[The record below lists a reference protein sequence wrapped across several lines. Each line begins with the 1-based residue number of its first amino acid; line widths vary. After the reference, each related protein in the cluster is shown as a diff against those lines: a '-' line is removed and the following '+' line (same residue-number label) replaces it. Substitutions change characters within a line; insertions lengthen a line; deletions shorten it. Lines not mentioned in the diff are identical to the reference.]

1 MVRDLTKG
9 RPANV
14 ILLFAFPIILGNVFQ
29 QIYSV
34 VDSIIVGRYV
44 SYQALA
50 GVGITNGLTFFIF
63 GFVIGITSGLGIMT
77 AQFFG
82 AKNFKRMRQ
91 SLGTGF
97 IICLGLSFIL
107 TLLAAASI
115 RPSLQFIGA
124 SDEIYDYSCDYL
136 RIIYFGL
143 ITQVAYNMVACIL
156 RALGDSKTP
165 LYFLIFSSVLNIG
178 LDILFVKT
186 FGWGVKGVAW
196 ATVVSQLVSAIFCF
210 GYVFTR
216 YTNLRLI
223 GEDFRTSW
231 SFIWEH
237 LRVGL
242 PMALQFSITAFG
254 VIVLYSALN
263 HFPTTYIAGFT
274 TASKIQSL
282 GMLVPISLGVA
293 IANYV
298 GQNYGAGNLVRMRVG
313 VNSALIMAIAVCAVV
328 SIGMAYFA
336 QPLTSMFLDPN
347 ISGDLSEIYAA
358 STQYLYIS
366 ALFFPFLFVL
376 FIYRNALQGV
386 GKTFMPLMAGVTEL
400 LIRVVASLVLPKYF
414 GYQGVIL
421 VDVLAWIGACTL
433 LFISYRIQMPNWD
446 HTLHQY
452 KWGHTH

>member
-178 LDILFVKT
+178 LDMLFVKT
-186 FGWGVKGVAW
+186 F
-196 ATVVSQLVSAIFCF
+196 
-210 GYVFTR
+210 
-216 YTNLRLI
+216 
-223 GEDFRTSW
+223 
-231 SFIWEH
+231 
-237 LRVGL
+237 
-242 PMALQFSITAFG
+242 
-254 VIVLYSALN
+254 
-263 HFPTTYIAGFT
+263 
-274 TASKIQSL
+274 
-282 GMLVPISLGVA
+282 
-293 IANYV
+293 
-298 GQNYGAGNLVRMRVG
+298 VR
-313 VNSALIMAIAVCAVV
+313 
-328 SIGMAYFA
+328 
-336 QPLTSMFLDPN
+336 
-347 ISGDLSEIYAA
+347 
-358 STQYLYIS
+358 
-366 ALFFPFLFVL
+366 
-376 FIYRNALQGV
+376 
-386 GKTFMPLMAGVTEL
+386 
-400 LIRVVASLVLPKYF
+400 
-414 GYQGVIL
+414 
-421 VDVLAWIGACTL
+421 
-433 LFISYRIQMPNWD
+433 
-446 HTLHQY
+446 
-452 KWGHTH
+452 